1 MAATMTFQYSV
12 RDKVGKVV
20 SGTLEAE
27 SQAAVASKLKQMGY
41 APISISQHKA
51 GLKTDINI
59 PGFGKKVKLK
69 DLAIMSRQ
77 FATMINSGLSLL
89 RSLTILAEQTE
100 NKELGRILGEVGRDV
115 EVGTSLSAAFAKHP
129 QVFPP
134 LMVNMCRAGEIGGFL
149 DAVLLQIAENYE
161 AEVKLRGKIKSAMTY
176 PVVVFVIAILAVI
189 GMLLFIVPIFAHMFD
204 DLGGTLPAP
213 TRVLVFL
220 STAMKVLAP
229 IGVVGLVVFAVVWRK
244 VKHTPQVQNFM
255 DPLKLK
261 LPVFGKLF
269 QKIALARF
277 SRNLGTMMKSG
288 VPILQSLDIVA
299 DTTGNIVLGRAVR
312 EVQDSVRNGESLAA
326 PLANHAVFPAMVVQM
341 MAVGE
346 DTGALDSML
355 HKIAE
360 FYDQE
365 VEATTEALTSLIE
378 PLMIAVLGGIIGSM
392 IIALYMPIFGVFTL
406 NNFGRPDT
414 GGPPATG
421 LRSSARPS
429 PNRWPT
435 LWSGSPLKVGWR

>member
-1 MAATMTFQYSV
+1 MAATLTYEYSV
-12 RDKVGKVV
+12 RDRSGKIV
-20 SGTLEAE
+20 SGKLEAE
-27 SQAAVASKLKQMGY
+27 SQAAVATKLKSMGY
-41 APISISQHKA
+41 APVSINESKA
-51 GLKTDINI
+51 GMKKEISI

-77 FATMINSGLSLL
+77 FATMINAGLSLL

-100 NKELGRILGEVGRDV
+100 NKELGRILGEVAKDV

-189 GMLLFIVPIFAHMFD
+189 GMLLFIVPVFAHMFD

-220 STAMKVLAP
+220 SNAMKFLAP
-229 IGVVGLVVFAVVWRK
+229 IGAVGLVAFAFTWRK
-244 VKHTPQVQNFM
+244 VKHTSRVQNFV

-312 EVQDSVRNGESLAA
+312 EVQESVRSGESLAA
-326 PLANHAVFPAMVVQM
+326 PLANHSVFPAMVVQM
-341 MAVGE
+341 MSVGE

-392 IIALYMPIFGVFTL
+392 IIALYMPIFGVFKL
-406 NNFGRPDT
+406 IN
-414 GGPPATG
+414 
-421 LRSSARPS
+421 
-429 PNRWPT
+429 
-435 LWSGSPLKVGWR
+435 